1 LLSAVITL
9 EGDERFRTDC
19 GDLFLVPLR
28 IVHRIGRNLA
38 NGEVLSRRVQQLRQL
53 GEVARIPVQN
63 HRSGDDMGFD
73 TAHQVHLG
81 PYVLGHPT
89 ILHIRPTDE
98 PIANDTSGINRE
110 YCFDG
115 NERKAAF
122 NQQIV
127 EN

>member
-1 LLSAVITL
+1 MLPHRLRRSL
-9 EGDERFRTDC
+9 
-19 GDLFLVPLR
+19 LVPVR

-38 NGEVLSRRVQQLRQL
+38 NGEVLSGRVQQLRQL
-53 GEVARIPVQN
+53 GEVARGPIQN
-63 HRSGDDMGFD
+63 HRSRDDMGFN

-98 PIANDTSGINRE
+98 PIASDTSGINRE
-110 YCFDG
+110 YRFDG
-115 NERKAAF
+115 DERKAAL
-122 NQQIV
+122 NEQIV